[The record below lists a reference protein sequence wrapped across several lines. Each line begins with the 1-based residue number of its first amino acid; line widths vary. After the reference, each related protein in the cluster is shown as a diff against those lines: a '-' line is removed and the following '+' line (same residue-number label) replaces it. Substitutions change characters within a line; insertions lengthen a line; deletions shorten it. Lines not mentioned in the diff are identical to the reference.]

1 MNFDI
6 RLPIGAMFSLIGVLL
21 CGYGV
26 ISGSEIYERSLGI
39 NVNLVWGAVLLAFGA
54 SLLALAWFASRGARP
69 SVPARPAPVR
79 SHDRS
84 APGQPGGLQQPGL
97 PKS

>member
-21 CGYGV
+21 CGYGL

-39 NVNLVWGAVLLAFGA
+39 NVNLVWGVVLLVFGA
-54 SLLALAWFASRGARP
+54 SMLALAWFASRRARP
-69 SVPARPAPVR
+69 PVPARPAPISGSER
-79 SHDRS
+79 RTH
-84 APGQPGGLQQPGL
+84 A
-97 PKS
+97 